1 VTTTTTRRG
10 APSAKA
16 PATRTRKSTEKT
28 TNRGSRGR
36 SASSGP
42 GRGVIDL
49 RDRRP
54 APAKATRTRRAP
66 SGHRSGAYLTILSL
80 VITLNLLGL
89 AMILSAS
96 SVTSVERY
104 GSPWYQFTRQLL
116 WFGLGL
122 GAVIGCLRVD
132 YRSWR
137 RFAPRLV
144 LGSVVLLVLVLVP
157 GVGMEVNGATRW
169 LGYGPLSIQPSEVA
183 KLALVVFWADLLAR
197 RADRIHDWRAGLKPV
212 LVTFAVAAGLIMLQ
226 PNLGTATIIFVT
238 MWVML
243 FVAGVPLKPL
253 GAVLAAGAAAA
264 AMFAVLFP
272 WRWRRISAFRDPWS
286 DPQGVGYQTIQSK
299 VGLANGGITGTGLG
313 QGRAK
318 WGFLPEAH
326 TDFIFTIIG
335 EEAGLIGALVVVGMF
350 VTLAVAGINVALRAA
365 DRFGMLLAAGIT
377 TWFLSQAFF
386 NIGQSVGAL
395 PVMGVPLP
403 FVSSGGSSLVVN
415 MAAAGILLNVARHTR
430 TSR

>member
-1 VTTTTTRRG
+1 MTTTTR
-10 APSAKA
+10 P
-16 PATRTRKSTEKT
+16 RK
-28 TNRGSRGR
+28 
-36 SASSGP
+36 
-42 GRGVIDL
+42 VIDL
-49 RDRRP
+49 RERRP
-54 APAKATRTRRAP
+54 AEPRTSRDDGEKTRGKGRARRTAAAP
-66 SGHRSGAYLTILSL
+66 SGRRSGSYVTILAL
-80 VITLNLLGL
+80 VVTLNLIGL

-116 WFGLGL
+116 WFGLGMA
-122 GAVIGCLRVD
+122 AVVVCLRID
-132 YRSWR
+132 YRTWR
-137 RFAPRLV
+137 RYAPRL
-144 LGSVVLLVLVLVP
+144 LLVAGAMLALVLVP
-157 GVGMEVNGATRW
+157 GIGMEVNGATRW
-169 LGYGPLSIQPSEVA
+169 LGYGPLSIQPSEIA
-183 KLALVVFWADLLAR
+183 KLALVLFWADLLAR
-197 RADRIHDWRAGLKPV
+197 RAERVNDLHATLKPV
-212 LVTFAVAAGLIMLQ
+212 LVTFGVCAGMIMLQ
-226 PNLGTATIIFVT
+226 PNLGTTTIIFVT

-243 FVAGVPLKPL
+243 FVAGLPLKPL
-253 GAVLAAGAAAA
+253 CGLLAAGAAVAGL
-264 AMFAVLFP
+264 FAVLYP
-272 WRWRRISAFRDPWS
+272 WRWRRISAFRDPWA

-335 EEAGLIGALVVVGMF
+335 EEVGFIGGLIVVGMF
-350 VTLAVAGINVALRAA
+350 VALAVSGIKVALRAS

-377 TWFLSQAFF
+377 TWFLTQAFL

-415 MAAAGILLNVARHTR
+415 MAAAGILLNVARHTGGPAR
-430 TSR
+430 TASRSRA